1 MNPVWRGDASEI
13 FYGDSMSSVKSVRV
27 NVSEK
32 GEISASGPSLVV
44 RRASA
49 SSGVFPFFVSRDG
62 QRILTFA
69 QSSDVTNRRAVS
81 LILNWPALLS
91 GKR

>member
-1 MNPVWRGDASEI
+1 
-13 FYGDSMSSVKSVRV
+13 
-27 NVSEK
+27 
-32 GEISASGPSLVV
+32 
-44 RRASA
+44 
-49 SSGVFPFFVSRDG
+49 VFPFFVSRDG